1 MSEMTGM
8 DVGSTGGGE
17 AAGSRPTASD
27 DGVKAP
33 RVRRFGADLLDALY
47 PEGSRRD
54 EESARVE
61 SQGTYLAVGAFALA
75 AVIALV
81 VFFGRWVPLWGTFS
95 VGTLATIIGAVCGA
109 ASGVVGYLA
118 SGRTAAGAWRRQ
130 LPLVQRI
137 ADTVAI
143 TLLQVTILSMVMLAV
158 FFSLQ
163 QAFRDLVVDTFTG
176 VMITAVVAAVA
187 AYAMYLSAVH
197 LNAQRLS
204 GLLAVFVLAGVMV
217 SMVTSQDPE
226 WWKLHFSE
234 LGAGVG
240 LSRYSFNLTLIVAGF
255 VMSTLGL
262 YIVADLRRWERT
274 AEPSP
279 TRNVR
284 VVQVAFVVI
293 GLALAGIGVVPVNV
307 SLLIHNTFATGMA
320 LAFVALLIGLR
331 WILDGLPRAVFV
343 FSDALL
349 VGVGVAVVLW
359 WPIGYY
365 NLTALELIAASLIF
379 TWLIVFIRNIGAL
392 VGDVEGADFGDVSG
406 ADSGSVSRSA
416 AGSDAGCSGA
426 AAGAPADRISGAVS
440 GSVGGVGGVRVGGS
454 GVGSTGSSGVPS
466 S

>member
-1 MSEMTGM
+1 M
-8 DVGSTGGGE
+8 
-17 AAGSRPTASD
+17 
-27 DGVKAP
+27 
-33 RVRRFGADLLDALY
+33 
-47 PEGSRRD
+47 
-54 EESARVE
+54 
-61 SQGTYLAVGAFALA
+61 
-75 AVIALV
+75 
-81 VFFGRWVPLWGTFS
+81 
-95 VGTLATIIGAVCGA
+95 
-109 ASGVVGYLA
+109 
-118 SGRTAAGAWRRQ
+118 
-130 LPLVQRI
+130 
-137 ADTVAI
+137 AI

-262 YIVADLRRWERT
+262 YIAADLRRWERT

-349 VGVGVAVVLW
+349 VGVAVAVVLW

-392 VGDVEGADFGDVSG
+392 VGDVEGAD
-406 ADSGSVSRSA
+406 SRPFSRA
-416 AGSDAGCSGA
+416 DAGFRGA
-426 AAGAPADRISGAVS
+426 AVGAPGGRISSAVS
-440 GSVGGVGGVRVGGS
+440 GSVDSVGGVRVDGS
-454 GVGSTGSSGVPS
+454 DVGSTGSSGVPS